1 MLVSEKVDLQ
11 ARREQRSSCWSEEA
25 VELSEASVGVC
36 LRFQG
41 ISRQLCSPVSRKIVM
56 R

>member
-1 MLVSEKVDLQ
+1 MLVSEVDLQ

-36 LRFQG
+36 LLFQG
-41 ISRQLCSPVSRKIVM
+41 ISRQLCSPVSRKFFM